1 MTDQLEVLQK
11 LCEQSGIEYS
21 PTTELI
27 QRIISSIPKDIMLPT
42 LENIEDH
49 LIQSTQK
56 ALDEMIAM
64 REQEGTSLA
73 KDLKI
78 RSQNLRTMVTEIKK
92 QSKGISVEWRNRLLQ
107 RLAESDLEIDY
118 ENEAVRREF
127 AVYAEKSDISEE
139 VTRIFSHLEQ
149 FDSGVGLNQSI
160 GRRLEF
166 IVQEI
171 SREFNTLGSKSTQP
185 KVSNLVID
193 AKIEI
198 EKIREQILNIE

>member
-1 MTDQLEVLQK
+1 
-11 LCEQSGIEYS
+11 
-21 PTTELI
+21 
-27 QRIISSIPKDIMLPT
+27 
-42 LENIEDH
+42 
-49 LIQSTQK
+49 
-56 ALDEMIAM
+56 MIAM

>member
-1 MTDQLEVLQK
+1 
-11 LCEQSGIEYS
+11 
-21 PTTELI
+21 
-27 QRIISSIPKDIMLPT
+27 
-42 LENIEDH
+42 
-49 LIQSTQK
+49 
-56 ALDEMIAM
+56 
-64 REQEGTSLA
+64 
-73 KDLKI
+73 
-78 RSQNLRTMVTEIKK
+78 MVTEIKK

>member
-64 REQEGTSLA
+64 REQEGTS
-73 KDLKI
+73 
-78 RSQNLRTMVTEIKK
+78 
-92 QSKGISVEWRNRLLQ
+92 
-107 RLAESDLEIDY
+107 
-118 ENEAVRREF
+118 
-127 AVYAEKSDISEE
+127 
-139 VTRIFSHLEQ
+139 
-149 FDSGVGLNQSI
+149 
-160 GRRLEF
+160 
-166 IVQEI
+166 
-171 SREFNTLGSKSTQP
+171 
-185 KVSNLVID
+185 
-193 AKIEI
+193 
-198 EKIREQILNIE
+198 